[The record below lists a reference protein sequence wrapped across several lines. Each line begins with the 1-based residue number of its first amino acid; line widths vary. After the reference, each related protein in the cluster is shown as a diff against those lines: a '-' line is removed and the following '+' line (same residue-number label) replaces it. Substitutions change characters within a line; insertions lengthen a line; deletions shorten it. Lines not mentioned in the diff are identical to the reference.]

1 MTITQD
7 VSNGKLH
14 SAFIGDKGVSF
25 EKGREFLEQEGYR
38 IISLE
43 EQARLRIQE
52 GSEAAISRYG
62 NWVKEG
68 VIYVPKKGIF
78 LTKKS
83 PIMNNSIKKENAPR
97 KDGSFYL
104 TAEQVKLA
112 LTDSVK
118 ITETEIPVSDF
129 ASNELTKYAF
139 GKYAKSYGGLLK
151 QNGVESMPITLAAPE
166 DKPFIVQLW
175 LRSVRP
181 DAKSELLGNGS
192 FPKHERSRGVKDF

>member
-1 MTITQD
+1 MAITQD

-14 SAFIGDKGVSF
+14 SAFVGDKGVSF
-25 EKGREFLEQEGYR
+25 ENGRDALEKEGYR

-43 EQARLRIQE
+43 EQAGLRIQE

-78 LTKKS
+78 LTKES
-83 PIMNNSIKKENAPR
+83 PIMNNSVKKENAPR
-97 KDGSFYL
+97 KDGGFYL
-104 TAEQVKLA
+104 TGKQVKSALA
-112 LTDSVK
+112 DSVK
-118 ITETEIPVSDF
+118 ITETEIPVSNF
-129 ASNELTKYAF
+129 INNELTRYAF

-151 QNGVESMPITLAAPE
+151 QNGIESMPITLAAME

-181 DAKSELLGNGS
+181 DAKSELLCDGS